1 MQERFII
8 TPDFILVVIKV
19 LSITCNNTIDIQY
32 LQ

>member
-19 LSITCNNTIDIQY
+19 LSITYNNTIDIQY